1 MLNRDKLWRKGV
13 FIEEKNRFLMHGS
26 IAIANSVRIAK
37 QPKKAVLPA
46 TPIQA
51 VIWKNA
57 HSTKKHRV
65 LKGLFS

>member
-1 MLNRDKLWRKGV
+1 
-13 FIEEKNRFLMHGS
+13 MHGS

-37 QPKKAVLPA
+37 QSKKAVLPA